1 VKVISLRLPDKLIEE
16 IDELVSSGMYASRT
30 EALREAARNLLK
42 SQIGSLKGSPKQ
54 VSKDEIWEEFIK
66 ELEE

>member
-1 VKVISLRLPDKLIEE
+1 MKVISLRLPDKLIEE

-54 VSKDEIWEEFIK
+54 VSKDEIWEEFMK
-66 ELEE
+66 ELKE

>member
-16 IDELVSSGMYASRT
+16 IDELVSRGMYASRT